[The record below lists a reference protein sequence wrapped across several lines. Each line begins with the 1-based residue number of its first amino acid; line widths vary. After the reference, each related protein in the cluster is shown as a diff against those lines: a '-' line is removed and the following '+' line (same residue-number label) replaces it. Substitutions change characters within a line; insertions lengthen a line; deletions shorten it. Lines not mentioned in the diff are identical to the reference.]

1 MVVNMNKITLSKIL
15 FICLLL
21 ISANVL
27 SQEALILTK
36 SGEKINGVIQD
47 AEITVKTQS
56 GERKLSI
63 SDIALIDFVSND
75 SQVSAK
81 AYLHLLRG
89 RQLIKEGFDDMALA
103 EFKIAVEAS
112 PNYVDANYELGK
124 LLSRMGRKN
133 EAMGYLG
140 RVLLLDPDRPGID
153 ADLKDIADW
162 YLNKK
167 DFQSAADTY
176 YLLFQKYPQ
185 DKNAEFAV
193 YKAGFL
199 YAWELNDSKKA
210 IPALESAVEKFPNNQ
225 NVEKALY
232 EIGRLY
238 AESGDLK
245 SAEKY
250 FTQLIAKFPSGE
262 RADNAH
268 FSLAKIYQ
276 QKREYLK
283 ALEEVNKVINESSDQ
298 TLILSAQK
306 LVDEFMWDIYTSADG
321 LPNDD
326 VRAIALDKDC
336 VWVGTASG
344 VVKFDLKSDSFIGDT
359 ILPNTEITSL
369 AVDESYL
376 WIGTANSWVKQYNK
390 AKGSLVQDSVVDN
403 KSNMSK
409 ILCLNVDKDSVWV
422 GTEFGIY
429 QYNKSKRDW
438 KHYTTFD
445 GLPDNRIISLAVTP
459 KGIWC
464 GTSKTGVSVFDYS
477 TLRWRNPNKQAS
489 LSGRSVPVIAYSDNN
504 IWFLWYE
511 DFMNG
516 VSSYDPNTGTWEELP
531 ITEWEA
537 DTQSI
542 QISDTKHVNSSLINL
557 GANENEVWVGTDSVV
572 IFHKSSQWS
581 QPINYPSKFAGIAPS
596 CIVVD
601 NKSVWFA
608 TSKGFARLKKD
619 MIKGY

>member
-1 MVVNMNKITLSKIL
+1 MSKSILSKII
-15 FICLLL
+15 FVYMLL
-21 ISANVL
+21 ISVNVL
-27 SQEALILTK
+27 SQQALILTK
-36 SGEKINGVIQD
+36 SGEKINGTVQD
-47 AEITVKTQS
+47 TEITIKTQS

-63 SDIALIDFVSND
+63 SDIALIDFVSD
-75 SQVSAK
+75 DKDVSAK

-89 RQLIKEGFDDMALA
+89 RQLIKEGFDDLALT

-112 PNYVDANYELGK
+112 PNYIDANYELGK
-124 LLSRMGRKN
+124 LLSKMGRKS
-133 EAMGYLG
+133 EAMAYLG
-140 RVLLLDPDRPGID
+140 RVLLLDPDRPEIN

-167 DFQSAADTY
+167 DFKSAADTY
-176 YLLFQKYPQ
+176 NLLFQKYPQ

-210 IPALESAVEKFPNNQ
+210 IPVLESAVEKFPNNQ
-225 NVEKALY
+225 NAEKALF
-232 EIGRLY
+232 ELGRLY

-250 FTQLIAKFPSGE
+250 FTQVIMKFPSGE

-298 TLILSAQK
+298 ALVLSARK
-306 LVDEFMWDIYTSADG
+306 LVDEFIWDVYTTADG
-321 LPNDD
+321 LPSND
-326 VRAIALDKDC
+326 VNTIALDKDC
-336 VWVGTASG
+336 IWVGTAEG
-344 VVKFDLKSDSFIGDT
+344 VAKFDLRSDSFIGDI
-359 ILPNTEITSL
+359 ILPNTEVTALS
-369 AVDESYL
+369 VDESYL
-376 WIGTANSWVKQYNK
+376 WIGTANSWVKQYDK
-390 AKGSLVQDSVVDN
+390 IKGSLVENSVIEN

-409 ILCLNVDKDSVWV
+409 VLCMNVDKDSVWI

-429 QYNKSKRDW
+429 QYNKNKRDW

-445 GLPDNRIISLAVTP
+445 GLPDNRIISIAITP
-459 KGIWC
+459 KGVWC
-464 GTSKTGVSVFDYS
+464 GTLENGVSIFDYS
-477 TLRWRNPNKQAS
+477 TLRWHRPNKQVS
-489 LSGRSVPVIAYSDNN
+489 LDGRSVPVIAYSEGD

-516 VSSYDPNTGTWEELP
+516 VSSYDPNKLAWEELP

-537 DTQSI
+537 DTQSR
-542 QISDTKHVNSSLINL
+542 QFTDTRHVNTNMINM
-557 GANENEVWVGTDSVV
+557 GANENEVWIGTDSVA

-601 NKSVWFA
+601 NSSVWFA
-608 TSKGFARLKKD
+608 TSKGFARLKKN